1 MVTSAVSAAPGPEP
15 AVDLARL
22 AFQRAREDAR
32 RGRFPRT
39 PAAVTRPP
47 QLRTRTP
54 PVRLGHVLSD
64 VVSGIPSDN
73 PMWTSLLMK
82 WPSLV
87 GAIAL
92 HVHPARFDAWSSTLT
107 LHSPSSAWLTQ
118 VRLIEDSLLR
128 LLNDTLGPGS
138 VHRIRF
144 KKSDHPIVQLPHPV
158 PEPVTVHRLPPPFP
172 DPAVDTARHLH
183 AQRLPRESA
192 RPTGNS

>member
-1 MVTSAVSAAPGPEP
+1 MVTSAVPAAPEPEP

-22 AFQRAREDAR
+22 TFQRAQEDAR
-32 RGRFPRT
+32 RGRFRRT
-39 PAAVTRPP
+39 PAAVPQPP

-54 PVRLGHVLSD
+54 PAHLGHVLSD
-64 VVSGIPSDN
+64 VVSRIPSDN

-107 LHSPSSAWLTQ
+107 LHSPSSAWITQ
-118 VRLIEDSLLR
+118 VRLIEDSLIR
-128 LLNDTLGPGS
+128 LLNDALGPGS

-144 KKSDHPIVQLPHPV
+144 KKTDHLIVQLPRPV
-158 PEPVTVHRLPPPFP
+158 PEPVTVPKLPPLFP
-172 DPAVDTARHLH
+172 DPAVDTARQLH
-183 AQRLPRESA
+183 GQRLPRESA
-192 RPTGNS
+192 RPTGSS